1 MSLSMK
7 IGYLETIIEK
17 KGRDEREGR
26 EMALVLSLRV
36 NGGGGVEDDKGVDEG
51 RVLGRGW
58 ED

>member
-36 NGGGGVEDDKGVDEG
+36 NGGGELRMIKGWM
-51 RVLGRGW
+51 RGGC
-58 ED
+58 

>member
-1 MSLSMK
+1 MK

-36 NGGGGVEDDKGVDEG
+36 NGGVLRMIKGWMRGGC
-51 RVLGRGW
+51 
-58 ED
+58 